1 MVDSKKEKHT
11 DRLLSLKEVKERT
24 GISSTTLWR
33 WQREG
38 AFPARRR
45 VNGYKIAWLESEID
59 RWIKTLPAAEGSK
72 PYSAADIIGDAQSTT
87 SNLVGE

>member
-1 MVDSKKEKHT
+1 MDNKKEEHT

-45 VNGYKIAWLESEID
+45 VNGYKIAWLESEIEA
-59 RWIKTLPAAEGSK
+59 WIKALPAVDRSERYIRPGEMLLPSK
-72 PYSAADIIGDAQSTT
+72 
-87 SNLVGE
+87 